1 VPEQSNKQR
10 VVVLTSC
17 EALDYVEVKKQQF
30 LEEDLE

>member
-17 EALDYVEVKKQQF
+17 EALDYVEVKK
-30 LEEDLE
+30 